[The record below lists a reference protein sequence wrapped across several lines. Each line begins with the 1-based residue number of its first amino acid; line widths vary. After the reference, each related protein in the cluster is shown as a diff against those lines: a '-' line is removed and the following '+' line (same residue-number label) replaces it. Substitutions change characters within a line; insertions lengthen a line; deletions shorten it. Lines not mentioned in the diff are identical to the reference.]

1 MTAYPKDIE
10 LKMQRLFTRL
20 SEKDK
25 RSYAAIESV
34 ELGHGG
40 IEYASGL
47 FGIDPKT
54 VRRGL
59 SELDGADGKA
69 KTTTGLNVTVDILTG
84 VYATGKKCA
93 TDFLKTMTIAFDD
106 YLPH

>member
-1 MTAYPKDIE
+1 VTSYPKDIE
-10 LKMQRLFTRL
+10 QKMQRLFARL

-34 ELGHGG
+34 KLGHGG
-40 IEYASGL
+40 IEYVSEL

-59 SELDGADGKA
+59 SELDGEDPAPNRIRKKGADGK
-69 KTTTGLNVTVDILTG
+69 V
-84 VYATGKKCA
+84 
-93 TDFLKTMTIAFDD
+93 
-106 YLPH
+106 

>member
-10 LKMQRLFTRL
+10 VKMQRLFTRL

-34 ELGHGG
+34 KLGHGG
-40 IEYASGL
+40 VEYVSCL

-59 SELDGADGKA
+59 SDLEAEADPAPNRSRKKGADGK
-69 KTTTGLNVTVDILTG
+69 V
-84 VYATGKKCA
+84 
-93 TDFLKTMTIAFDD
+93 
-106 YLPH
+106 

>member
-1 MTAYPKDIE
+1 
-10 LKMQRLFTRL
+10 MQRLFARL

-34 ELGHGG
+34 KLGHGG
-40 IEYASGL
+40 IDYVSGL

-59 SELDGADGKA
+59 SDLEDAEDATPDRIRKKGADGK
-69 KTTTGLNVTVDILTG
+69 V
-84 VYATGKKCA
+84 
-93 TDFLKTMTIAFDD
+93 
-106 YLPH
+106 

>member
-34 ELGHGG
+34 KLGHGG
-40 IEYASGL
+40 VEYVSGL
-47 FGIDPKT
+47 LALIQK
-54 VRRGL
+54 R
-59 SELDGADGKA
+59 
-69 KTTTGLNVTVDILTG
+69 
-84 VYATGKKCA
+84 
-93 TDFLKTMTIAFDD
+93 
-106 YLPH
+106 

>member
-1 MTAYPKDIE
+1 VTAYPNDIE
-10 LKMQRLFTRL
+10 LKMQRLFARL

-34 ELGHGG
+34 KLGHGG
-40 IEYASGL
+40 IEYVSGL

-59 SELDGADGKA
+59 SELDVEEDPAPNRTRKKGADGKA
-69 KTTTGLNVTVDILTG
+69 
-84 VYATGKKCA
+84 
-93 TDFLKTMTIAFDD
+93 
-106 YLPH
+106 

>member
-1 MTAYPKDIE
+1 
-10 LKMQRLFTRL
+10 MQRLFARL

-34 ELGHGG
+34 KLGHGG
-40 IEYASGL
+40 VEYVSGL

-59 SELDGADGKA
+59 SDLEAEDDPAPNRSRKKGADGK
-69 KTTTGLNVTVDILTG
+69 V
-84 VYATGKKCA
+84 
-93 TDFLKTMTIAFDD
+93 
-106 YLPH
+106 